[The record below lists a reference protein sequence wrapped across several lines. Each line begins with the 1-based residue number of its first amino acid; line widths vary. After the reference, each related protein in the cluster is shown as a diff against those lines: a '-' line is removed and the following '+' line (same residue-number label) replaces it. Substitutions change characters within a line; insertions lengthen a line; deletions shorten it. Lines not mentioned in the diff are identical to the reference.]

1 MIENQLVLCRD
12 EYESQEQFENAI
24 RDAVMLLI
32 HNNYILTVE
41 YDDKELGIVVINYNY
56 ADRDYGDKYPYWLSL
71 KEWESVRWG
80 SGDE

>member
-1 MIENQLVLCRD
+1 MIENQLVICRG
-12 EYESQEQFENAI
+12 EYESQEKFENAI

-41 YDDKELGIVVINYNY
+41 YDDKGLGIIVINYNY
-56 ADRDYGDKYPYWLSL
+56 ADRDYGAKYPYWLSL

-80 SGDE
+80 SEE